1 MNLGLSLV
9 IAAALLA
16 GGFAI
21 SHRYTIKAHACSY
34 NSGNC
39 SRVWR
44 VDQWTG
50 RMTFCEHVP
59 ETVASLEPACTEPKF
74 LSSEHQ

>member
-1 MNLGLSLV
+1 MNLGLAIV
-9 IAAALLA
+9 IAAALIGA
-16 GGFAI
+16 GFAI
-21 SHRYTIKAHACSY
+21 SHRYEISAHACTA

-50 RMTFCEHVP
+50 HMMFCEHVP
-59 ETVASLEPACTEPKF
+59 QPPAALEPACTEPKF
-74 LSSEHQ
+74 LSSVIP